1 MADDPSQ
8 PPSGMADLLAQ
19 LRNNHVL
26 RGELLDGFVTIER
39 FTEQVILEAFD
50 VRSDRD
56 EAFRALFL
64 ERATLGTKLRY
75 LRAALRVLDM
85 EKENEPLLLELDAA
99 NELRNHLAH
108 RTPSPMINPDFS
120 PSDTLL
126 FGYRKRGKNLA
137 AVYTADD
144 TRSLV
149 ARCLRGLHELGKRTG
164 KVWEERTGE
173 RIAYGAEI
181 PWMLGL
187 TLPLDD
193 T

>member
-1 MADDPSQ
+1 MADDPAR
-8 PPSGMADLLAQ
+8 PLFGVADLLVQ
-19 LRNNHVL
+19 LRVNHAL
-26 RGELLDGFVTIER
+26 RGELLDGFVTIET
-39 FTEQVILEAFD
+39 FTDQVILEAFD

-75 LRAALRVLDM
+75 LRTALRVLDM
-85 EKENEPLLLELDAA
+85 EKENEPLLLELEAA

-108 RTPSPMINPDFS
+108 RTANPTMNPDLS
-120 PSDTLL
+120 LSDALL
-126 FGYRKRGKNLA
+126 FAYQKDGKNKA
-137 AVYTADD
+137 RRYTPDD
-144 TRSLV
+144 ARSLV

-181 PWMLGL
+181 PWLLGL